1 MHPTMQKV
9 AFLYIAIFFIP
20 MFSFSQSQNQED
32 ASGHKQGKWV
42 KTYRYGNLRYT
53 GQFKDDRP
61 FGQFKYYYESGTI
74 QAVSDYSDDG
84 VIAIT
89 QTFHENGAPM
99 AEGKYVRQKKEGKWK
114 YYSDIDSS
122 LIAEEQYKQGILEG
136 ESTTFYPETGNAA
149 EIFIYRAGK
158 REGPYRKFFPDGNK
172 MTEGT
177 YNSDLLE
184 GDFTLYYPN
193 GKIQLKGQYKN
204 GQQVGNWNYYDEEG
218 NAIQEED
225 FRINQ
230 EE

>member
-1 MHPTMQKV
+1 MQK
-9 AFLYIAIFFIP
+9 ASIILIIIFAIPILV
-20 MFSFSQSQNQED
+20 FSQAINQLD
-32 ASGHKQGKWV
+32 DMGQKQGRWIKN
-42 KTYRYGNLRYT
+42 YRYGNVRYT

-61 FGQFKYYYESGTI
+61 YGQFKYFYKSGAL
-74 QAVSDYSDDG
+74 QAVSNYSVDG

-99 AEGKYVRQKKEGKWK
+99 AEGKYVRQKKDGKWK
-114 YYSDIDSS
+114 YYSDIDSC
-122 LIAEEQYKQGILEG
+122 LIAEEHYKHGVLEG
-136 ESTTFYPETGNAA
+136 ESITYYPETGNSA
-149 EIFIYRAGK
+149 EIFIYTAGK

-172 MTEGT
+172 MTKGT
-177 YNSDLLE
+177 YTNDLLE

-204 GQQVGNWNYYDEEG
+204 GQQIGNWNYFDEEG

-225 FRINQ
+225 FKNNK